1 MIKKQATNKNSTGK
15 VLAVGAGIAALSAA
29 AYILFGPDAKK
40 NRKKISGWATK
51 MKGEI
56 IEKFEKMQDV
66 TEPIYNKVIDDV
78 SKKYAKS
85 KDIAAEELGGVVG
98 ELKKHWKTMN
108 KGAKK
113 KVSSVKK
120 AVKKATKK

>member
-1 MIKKQATNKNSTGK
+1 MIKKQATKKNTTGK

-29 AYILFGPDAKK
+29 AYVLFGPDAKK

-85 KDIAAEELGGVVG
+85 KTITEEEIKRVVS
-98 ELKKHWKTMN
+98 ELKKHWKANSKVKKKT
-108 KGAKK
+108 AKK
-113 KVSSVKK
+113 IIV
-120 AVKKATKK
+120 